1 MAIHLE
7 VSHPGSPP
15 HQVELPGPVAV
26 LGRDPS
32 CDLVLSDT
40 KCSRRHAVVEE
51 GPDGLVIRDAGSAN
65 GTYVNGSRLESA
77 PLRPG
82 DTVRI
87 GETTLRVGGDAGET
101 IVLAPHDLQMPGEPA
116 AGPPPGP
123 PPGPARGPA
132 TDPARRPSPRPRRG
146 PPPLPRPA
154 PPVPR
159 QQPPTLRVLQA
170 LWVLAAPAWM
180 IGSLLLAL
188 RAGAGLLAVVVAGS
202 GLALGGL
209 SVAVALGL
217 RAGARWAWRLQV
229 AAAAGGLLV
238 CPFTFAAAT
247 ILVYVLRP
255 DVRTAFEGGRPRDAP
270 VGAGPAEPTFAFS
283 LLGTLALGLVLT
295 VGALLAL

>member
-1 MAIHLE
+1 MTIRLE
-7 VSHPGSPP
+7 VSHPGGPP
-15 HQVELPGPVAV
+15 HEADLPGPIAV

-65 GTYVNGSRLESA
+65 GVYVNGGRRQSS

-87 GETTLRVGGDAGET
+87 GETTLRVLDDIGET
-101 IVLAPHDLQMPGEPA
+101 VVLAPGDLVVTAIGDPPAEPREEPVPRRS
-116 AGPPPGP
+116 PPP
-123 PPGPARGPA
+123 
-132 TDPARRPSPRPRRG
+132 RRR
-146 PPPLPRPA
+146 PPPLPEPA
-154 PPVPR
+154 LPVPPE
-159 QQPPTLRVLQA
+159 PPLTLRLLSI
-170 LWVLAAPAWM
+170 LWGVAAPAWM
-180 IGSLLLAL
+180 IGSLVVAVRSGVGLLAL
-188 RAGAGLLAVVVAGS
+188 VVAVS
-202 GLALGGL
+202 GLVLGGS
-209 SVAVALGL
+209 SVAMALGL

-255 DVRTAFEGGRPRDAP
+255 DVRAAFEGGPRKSGAT
-270 VGAGPAEPTFAFS
+270 GAGTAEPTFALS
-283 LLGTLALGLVLT
+283 LLGTLALGLALT
-295 VGALLAL
+295 AGAILALKAR